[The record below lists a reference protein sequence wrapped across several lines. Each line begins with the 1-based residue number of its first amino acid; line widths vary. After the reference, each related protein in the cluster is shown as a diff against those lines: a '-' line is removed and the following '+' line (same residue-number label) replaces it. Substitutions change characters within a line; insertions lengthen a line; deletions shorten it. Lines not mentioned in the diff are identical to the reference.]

1 MLKAIQV
8 KKQLNGGSE
17 ASDEIAYL
25 YNELAVTYHSN
36 DDFES
41 AVKCVKKQIAIFDH
55 LSQTSSMEY
64 AQLVSY
70 LGELYRDLEQPLE
83 AIDALE
89 RAVGLHETA
98 CETHAESLEADKD

>member
-41 AVKCVKKQIAIFDH
+41 AVKCVRK
-55 LSQTSSMEY
+55 
-64 AQLVSY
+64 
-70 LGELYRDLEQPLE
+70 
-83 AIDALE
+83 
-89 RAVGLHETA
+89 
-98 CETHAESLEADKD
+98 

>member
-1 MLKAIQV
+1 MQRVAVQLRRKQEYDRAEKLMLKAIQV

-64 AQLVSY
+64 A
-70 LGELYRDLEQPLE
+70 
-83 AIDALE
+83 
-89 RAVGLHETA
+89 
-98 CETHAESLEADKD
+98 